1 MSFFNKKE
9 EVLQI
14 KLTQYGKHLLSKG
27 KFNPTYYAFFDDSV
41 LYDTEW
47 AFYEEHQNEAEERI
61 QDNTPSLK
69 VQHIFAG
76 AETNIKKL
84 TKNPATAL
92 QYWEK
97 DLPYSQ
103 HTEDKHYSIVATPL
117 GRSSYGIQEA
127 PSFTV
132 NFLIGE
138 MTGSS
143 YYLTGSHQTLKIPQ
157 LDIDLTYETSFSF
170 EEDAPQLSNILL
182 RGPAGIEL
190 GGTFPDGSK
199 INVTEK
205 HLLLE
210 IVENNTEFSNKNF
223 DIEVYEIEEEEVNNY
238 KTPGI
243 DSPRK
248 KFNLLP
254 LSFIRPREN
263 IINNILLD
271 PIEEEND
278 LDLNLDSTYIRHY
291 FDIYADGGIDS
302 ALMCSASTGEKVEEM
317 YDEFGFEC
325 PEDTGTGTTNED
337 SNVFNDNDQEAC
349 D

>member
-47 AFYEEHQNEAEERI
+47 ASYKEHQNEVEERI

-69 VQHIFAG
+69 VQHMYSG

-84 TKNPATAL
+84 TKDPATAL

-97 DLPYSQ
+97 DLPYPQ
-103 HTEDKHYSIVATPL
+103 TTEDKHYSIVTSPL
-117 GRSSYGIQEA
+117 GKSSPGKQEA

-138 MTGSS
+138 LTGSS
-143 YYLTGSHQTLKIPQ
+143 YYLTGSHQVLKIPQ

-170 EEDAPQLSNILL
+170 DEDAVQLSNITL

-205 HLLLE
+205 HLLLK
-210 IVENNTEFSNKNF
+210 IIENNTEFSNKNF
-223 DIEVYEIEEEEVNNY
+223 DIEVFEMEEEEVNNFR
-238 KTPGI
+238 TPGV
-243 DSPRK
+243 DNPKK

-254 LSFIRPREN
+254 LSFVRRGHN
-263 IINNILLD
+263 IVDDVLIEL
-271 PIEEEND
+271 EEENNLD
-278 LDLNLDSTYIRHY
+278 LDLDSTYIRHY
-291 FDIYADGGIDS
+291 FDIFTDGGIDS
-302 ALMCSASTGEKVEEM
+302 AIMCSAVTADSAEEM
-317 YDEFGFEC
+317 YDDIGFEC
-325 PEDTGTGTTNED
+325 PDLTGTTNED
-337 SNVFNDNDQEAC
+337 SNIFNDNDQETC